1 MKKRWTIAVL
11 ALSLCLLAGCRE
23 TLRQR
28 EEPADP
34 ICADSSAYLM
44 AETPDGFYYSSGNI
58 LYYADKADLLQWAP
72 VCSRPSC
79 SHTGPECKAY
89 LGGDGRFVLRD
100 DRIYFCDDHTR
111 YDPDG
116 ASGTVLAGMALDGE
130 DRKIVYTVSGSLTQ
144 TGGSDR
150 FCLLGDQ
157 LIAMYSRM
165 NDQGT
170 FDTYMVRVDD
180 QGEQTL
186 FTGTMEQLPSWL
198 GAVTR
203 YEGMGGDT
211 ALYFCLDD
219 GRENWAYTL
228 YRPTAEKLVEL
239 GEVSQLGSL
248 MNLDFVGSYLHG
260 EILRVY
266 RPGDGYYDVDL
277 STGGQTKVMD
287 AQLDGAWGWQLTQQ
301 YAVESTLLYR
311 PLAYQTE
318 PEDREQ
324 AMMLYDGEA
333 WRTVSLPE
341 ELAQGALIP
350 NLRPLAVASDRI
362 FFQAMVE
369 DQRRLYQVELEREDL
384 DLVSVMAVSAP

>member
-1 MKKRWTIAVL
+1 M
-11 ALSLCLLAGCRE
+11 
-23 TLRQR
+23 
-28 EEPADP
+28 
-34 ICADSSAYLM
+34 
-44 AETPDGFYYSSGNI
+44 
-58 LYYADKADLLQWAP
+58 
-72 VCSRPSC
+72 
-79 SHTGPECKAY
+79 
-89 LGGDGRFVLRD
+89 LRD

-362 FFQAMVE
+362 FFQATVE

-384 DLVSVMAVSAP
+384 ELVSVMAVSAP

>member
-1 MKKRWTIAVL
+1 
-11 ALSLCLLAGCRE
+11 
-23 TLRQR
+23 
-28 EEPADP
+28 
-34 ICADSSAYLM
+34 
-44 AETPDGFYYSSGNI
+44 
-58 LYYADKADLLQWAP
+58 
-72 VCSRPSC
+72 
-79 SHTGPECKAY
+79 
-89 LGGDGRFVLRD
+89 
-100 DRIYFCDDHTR
+100 
-111 YDPDG
+111 
-116 ASGTVLAGMALDGE
+116 
-130 DRKIVYTVSGSLTQ
+130 
-144 TGGSDR
+144 
-150 FCLLGDQ
+150 
-157 LIAMYSRM
+157 MYSRM

-248 MNLDFVGSYLHG
+248 MNLDFVGSYLRG